1 MNRINSITGIDVSK
15 KYIKTTILFLC
26 SLLLLTG
33 CGNITTTSTTDQK
46 NVASQNDKQTKAE
59 NDTNQE
65 NSAAQ
70 DTNASGQTNDSD
82 NSADQKNTSAQ
93 TKKNSSTKKSTA
105 TQSKKNSSAK
115 KSASSQSANNSST
128 KKASKL
134 SVHFIDVGQGDSILI
149 TQGKHAMLIDAG
161 NNDKG
166 TRVQLYLKKHGIT
179 SLDYVVG
186 THPDAD
192 HIGGLDVVIYKFECK
207 KILLPDCAS
216 NTATYRDVLSSMK
229 SKNYTATHPAAG
241 QKFSL
246 GKAQFTITGPVQKYN
261 STNDNSL
268 SLRLTFMQSS
278 FLFTGDT
285 TQNAEPDLIAK
296 NKTLQADVLKIA
308 HHGSKYSTTSAF
320 LSAVSPKYA
329 VISCAEGNSYGFP
342 CARVLNLLRKNHV
355 KTFRTDE
362 QGSIVATSDGQTITW
377 NTSPSTS
384 WKAGESTK
392 QHTTASASNSQAKK
406 SSSNTNAS
414 KKIDKNASYVI
425 NTNTK
430 KFHLP
435 SCYSVKKMSAAN
447 TRSTKSSRSELIKEG
462 YSPCK
467 NCNP

>member
-1 MNRINSITGIDVSK
+1 
-15 KYIKTTILFLC
+15 
-26 SLLLLTG
+26 
-33 CGNITTTSTTDQK
+33 
-46 NVASQNDKQTKAE
+46 
-59 NDTNQE
+59 
-65 NSAAQ
+65 
-70 DTNASGQTNDSD
+70 
-82 NSADQKNTSAQ
+82 
-93 TKKNSSTKKSTA
+93 
-105 TQSKKNSSAK
+105 
-115 KSASSQSANNSST
+115 
-128 KKASKL
+128 
-134 SVHFIDVGQGDSILI
+134 
-149 TQGKHAMLIDAG
+149 MLIDAG

-166 TRVQLYLKKHGIT
+166 TTVQLYLKKQGLT
-179 SLDYVVG
+179 SLDYVIG

-192 HIGGLDVVIYKFECK
+192 HIGGLDVVIYKFDCK
-207 KILLPDCAS
+207 KILLPDCTS

-278 FLFTGDT
+278 FLFTGDV

-320 LSAVSPKYA
+320 LTAVSPKYA

-362 QGSIVATSDGQTITW
+362 QGSIVATSNGQTISW

-392 QHTTASASNSQAKK
+392 QHTTSNRQIKK
-406 SSSNTNAS
+406 SSSNTNTS

-435 SCYSVKKMSAAN
+435 SCYSVKKMSVAN
-447 TRSTKSSRSELIKEG
+447 TQSTKASRSELIKEG

>member
-1 MNRINSITGIDVSK
+1 MCK
-15 KYIKTTILFLC
+15 KYIKTTLLFLC

-46 NVASQNDKQTKAE
+46 AVSSQSDTQSSAKAD
-59 NDTNQE
+59 NDTTDLKSNT
-65 NSAAQ
+65 AQ
-70 DTNASGQTNDSD
+70 PQKNDSD
-82 NSADQKNTSAQ
+82 Q
-93 TKKNSSTKKSTA
+93 TKDSNQTE
-105 TQSKKNSSAK
+105 
-115 KSASSQSANNSST
+115 KSASSHVANNSST
-128 KKASKL
+128 TKTSSKL
-134 SVHFIDVGQGDSILI
+134 LVHFIDVGQGDSILI

-166 TRVQLYLKKHGIT
+166 TTVQLYLKKQGLT
-179 SLDYVVG
+179 SLDYVIG

-192 HIGGLDVVIYKFECK
+192 HIGGLDVVIYKFDCK
-207 KILLPDCAS
+207 KILLPDCTS

-278 FLFTGDT
+278 FLFTGDV

-320 LSAVSPKYA
+320 LAAVSPKYA

-362 QGSIVATSDGQTITW
+362 QGSIVATSNGQTISW

-392 QHTTASASNSQAKK
+392 QHTTSNRQTKK
-406 SSSNTNAS
+406 SSSNTNTS

-425 NTNTK
+425 NTSTK

-435 SCYSVKKMSAAN
+435 SCYSVKKMSVAN
-447 TRSTKSSRSELIKEG
+447 TQSTKASRSELIKEG

>member
-1 MNRINSITGIDVSK
+1 MSK
-15 KYIKTTILFLC
+15 KHIKTVLLLLC
-26 SLLLLTG
+26 SLLLLSG
-33 CGNITTTSTTDQK
+33 CGNMKSTS
-46 NVASQNDKQTKAE
+46 VVGGKAE
-59 NDTNQE
+59 
-65 NSAAQ
+65 
-70 DTNASGQTNDSD
+70 ASPAKEQATSKSETSGNDSASKKETSNND
-82 NSADQKNTSAQ
+82 NDSKRREASNNDN
-93 TKKNSSTKKSTA
+93 NSKKSDTGSLN
-105 TQSKKNSSAK
+105 TKSVTKQSKKNTSQEST
-115 KSASSQSANNSST
+115 ASM
-128 KKASKL
+128 L

-166 TRVQLYLKKHGIT
+166 TTVQLYLKKQGIT
-179 SLDYVVG
+179 SLDYVIG

-192 HIGGLDVVIYKFECK
+192 HIGGLDVVIYKFACK
-207 KILLPDCAS
+207 KILLPDCSS
-216 NTATYRDVLSSMK
+216 NTATYRDVLSSIK
-229 SKNYTATHPAAG
+229 SKNYSVTHPFAG

-246 GKAQFTITGPVQKYN
+246 GKANFTITGPVQKYS

-285 TQNAEPDLIAK
+285 TQNAEPDLIAQ
-296 NKTLQADVLKIA
+296 NQTLQSDVLKIA

-362 QGSIVATSDGQTITW
+362 QGSIIATSNGQKITW

-384 WKAGESTK
+384 WKAGENTK
-392 QHTTASASNSQAKK
+392 HHTTAYSADKQTKK
-406 SSSNTNAS
+406 SYSNNTAS
-414 KKIDKNASYVI
+414 KKISKDTSYVI
-425 NTNTK
+425 NSNTK

-435 SCYSVKKMSAAN
+435 SCYSVKKMSSKN
-447 TRSTKSSRSELIKEG
+447 TKTTKASREELIKEG

>member
-1 MNRINSITGIDVSK
+1 MCK
-15 KYIKTTILFLC
+15 KYIKTTLLFLC

-46 NVASQNDKQTKAE
+46 AVSSQSDTQSSAKAD
-59 NDTNQE
+59 NDTTDLKSNT
-65 NSAAQ
+65 AQ
-70 DTNASGQTNDSD
+70 PQKNDSD
-82 NSADQKNTSAQ
+82 QTKDSNQTEKSSADQKSSSAQ
-93 TKKNSSTKKSTA
+93 TQKNSPAKKSNA
-105 TQSKKNSSAK
+105 TQSKKNSLSK
-115 KSASSQSANNSST
+115 KSASSHVANNSST
-128 KKASKL
+128 TKTSSKL
-134 SVHFIDVGQGDSILI
+134 LVHFIDVGQGDSILI

-166 TRVQLYLKKHGIT
+166 TTVQLYLKKQGLT
-179 SLDYVVG
+179 SLDYVIG

-192 HIGGLDVVIYKFECK
+192 HIGGLDVVIYKFDCK
-207 KILLPDCAS
+207 KILLPDCTS

-278 FLFTGDT
+278 FLFTGDV

-320 LSAVSPKYA
+320 LTAVSPKYA

-362 QGSIVATSDGQTITW
+362 QGSIVATSNGQTISW

-392 QHTTASASNSQAKK
+392 QHTTSNRQTKK
-406 SSSNTNAS
+406 SSSNTNTS

-425 NTNTK
+425 NTSTK

-435 SCYSVKKMSAAN
+435 SCYSVKKMSVAN
-447 TRSTKSSRSELIKEG
+447 TQSTKASRSELIKEG

>member
-1 MNRINSITGIDVSK
+1 MSSQSDTQSSAKADND
-15 KYIKTTILFLC
+15 
-26 SLLLLTG
+26 
-33 CGNITTTSTTDQK
+33 TTDLKSNTAQPQK
-46 NVASQNDKQTKAE
+46 
-59 NDTNQE
+59 
-65 NSAAQ
+65 
-70 DTNASGQTNDSD
+70 NDSD
-82 NSADQKNTSAQ
+82 QTKDSNQTEKSSADQKSSSAQ
-93 TKKNSSTKKSTA
+93 TQKNSPAKKSNT
-105 TQSKKNSSAK
+105 TQSKKNSLSK
-115 KSASSQSANNSST
+115 KSASSHVANNSST
-128 KKASKL
+128 TKTSSKL
-134 SVHFIDVGQGDSILI
+134 LVHFIDVGQGDSILI

-166 TRVQLYLKKHGIT
+166 TTVQLYLKKQGLT
-179 SLDYVVG
+179 SLDYVIG

-192 HIGGLDVVIYKFECK
+192 HIGGLDVVIYKFDCK
-207 KILLPDCAS
+207 KILLPDCTS

-278 FLFTGDT
+278 FLFTGDV

-320 LSAVSPKYA
+320 LAAVSPKYA

-362 QGSIVATSDGQTITW
+362 QGSIVATSNGQTISW

-392 QHTTASASNSQAKK
+392 QHTTSNRQTKK
-406 SSSNTNAS
+406 SSSNTNTS

-425 NTNTK
+425 NTSTK
-430 KFHLP
+430 KL
-435 SCYSVKKMSAAN
+435 
-447 TRSTKSSRSELIKEG
+447 SSKLL
-462 YSPCK
+462 
-467 NCNP
+467 